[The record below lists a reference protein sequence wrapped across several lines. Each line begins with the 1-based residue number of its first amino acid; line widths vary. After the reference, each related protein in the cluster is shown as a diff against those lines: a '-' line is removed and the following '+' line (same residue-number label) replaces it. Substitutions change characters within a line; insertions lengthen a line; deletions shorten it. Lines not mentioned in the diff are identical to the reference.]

1 MSTSSHYVGAFPF
14 AGTQVPVSSGGE
26 ILPNVYVADSSVF
39 PESPAQTLTFTI
51 MANAARTARES
62 LDDK

>member
-1 MSTSSHYVGAFPF
+1 MTKA
-14 AGTQVPVSSGGE
+14 VPVKRSGE
-26 ILPNVYVADSSVF
+26 VMPNIYIADSSVF